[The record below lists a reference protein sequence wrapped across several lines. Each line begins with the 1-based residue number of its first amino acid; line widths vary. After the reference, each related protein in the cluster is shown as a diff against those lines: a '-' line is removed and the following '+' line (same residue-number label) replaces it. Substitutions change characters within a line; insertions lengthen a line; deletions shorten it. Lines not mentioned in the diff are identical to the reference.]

1 LPRRTLA
8 MIAIVLGLAATAA
21 AVGCSPRYELRLETS
36 GPAITGLAAEQL
48 ASSTDI
54 STLAGVTATDAVGMR
69 TQVLSDMRT
78 KGELGQRAADLLTV
92 GFPERTTAVP
102 VLVRA
107 CPVDG
112 VDAVLVV
119 EAFASDGGNLVHRRL
134 WVFDRA
140 SGAVL
145 RAASFR

>member
-1 LPRRTLA
+1 VSRRTLVL
-8 MIAIVLGLAATAA
+8 IAIVLGLAAAA
-21 AVGCSPRYELRLETS
+21 SGCSPRYALRFETS
-36 GPAITGLAAEQL
+36 GTPLTGPQAEQL

-54 STLAGVTATDAVGMR
+54 SALASVTATDAAGMR
-69 TQVLSDMRT
+69 AQVLADLRT
-78 KGELGQRAADLLTV
+78 RGELGQRAADLLTA
-92 GFPERTTAVP
+92 GFPENTAAVP

-107 CPVDG
+107 STVDG
-112 VDAVLVV
+112 IDAVIVV
-119 EAFASDGGNLVHRRL
+119 EAFGSPGENLTHRRL